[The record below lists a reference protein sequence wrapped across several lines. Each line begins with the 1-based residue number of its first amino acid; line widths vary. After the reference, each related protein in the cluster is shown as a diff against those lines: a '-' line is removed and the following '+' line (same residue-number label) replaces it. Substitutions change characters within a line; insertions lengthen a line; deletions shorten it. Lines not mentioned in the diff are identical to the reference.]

1 MKKRFITGAAALTTS
16 MLLSMGSVGAADKAK
31 SDHPDWKFFKE
42 AAQGGMAEV
51 TLGQMAA
58 NKAESETVKSF
69 GQQMVTDHGKANQE
83 LKDLAVAESVTLP
96 TEMSTDAKALQKK
109 LSSLSGTEFDKTYM
123 EEMLRD
129 HKKDIAAFQEQAQ
142 QGKDLEVKN
151 WAEKTLPTLQEH
163 YALAQTTSSKIGVK
177 SSNTS
182 SSGVM
187 GSEDSAAM
195 SETTTASH
203 HSRMGAADSSS
214 PTK

>member
-1 MKKRFITGAAALTTS
+1 MKKRFITGATALTTS
-16 MLLSMGSVGAADKAK
+16 LLLSIGSVGAADKAK

-96 TEMSTDAKALQKK
+96 TEMSTEAKALQKK
-109 LSSLSGTEFDKTYM
+109 LSSLSGTEFDKAYM
-123 EEMLRD
+123 EEMLKD
-129 HKKDIAAFQEQAQ
+129 HKKDIAAFQEEAQ

-163 YALAQTTSSKIGVK
+163 YTLAQTASSKIGVR
-177 SSNTS
+177 SSDAS
-182 SSGVM
+182 SSRVM
-187 GSEDSAAM
+187 ESTDS
-195 SETTTASH
+195 SLI

>member
-31 SDHPDWKFFKE
+31 NDHPDWKFFKE

-69 GQQMVTDHGKANQE
+69 GQQMVTDHEKANQE

-109 LSSLSGTEFDKTYM
+109 LSGLSGSEFDKTYM
-123 EEMLRD
+123 EEMLKD

-182 SSGVM
+182 SSGVR

-195 SETTTASH
+195 SETNTASH
-203 HSRMGAADSSS
+203 HSRMGTADPNH

>member
-1 MKKRFITGAAALTTS
+1 MKKRFITGATALTIS
-16 MLLSMGSVGAADKAK
+16 LLLSIGSVGAADKAK

-96 TEMSTDAKALQKK
+96 TEMSTEAKALQKK
-109 LSSLSGTEFDKTYM
+109 LSSLSGTEFDKAYM
-123 EEMLRD
+123 EEMLKD
-129 HKKDIAAFQEQAQ
+129 HKKDIAAFQEEAQ

-163 YALAQTTSSKIGVK
+163 YTLAQTASSKIGVK
-177 SSNTS
+177 SSDAS
-182 SSGVM
+182 SSRVM
-187 GSEDSAAM
+187 GSTDS
-195 SETTTASH
+195 SLI